1 MGGEDLV
8 LRLCDH
14 GAEVLGIDR
23 TTEEIASRRAAA
35 EHIAPPVV
43 AYLADVPALV
53 TRWLPGGDV
62 PLEDMRTPVVMAQVA
77 AMLRRLHATPALP
90 SAFAIFRLVEE
101 QRALADGLPDSY
113 DAPAR
118 AGPSHRGRMRPQ
130 PPRAR
135 PGLLPQ
141 RPADR
146 QLRARWRARVH
157 RRLGVRGDE
166 RPLLRPRQP
175 VGQQRLFEADDDRA
189 LLELYWDEPV
199 TDARFASLQLF
210 RIMSDFREAMWGVV
224 QLRRLEPRLR
234 LRRLRATSTS
244 GGSSARRPT
253 RGWRSGWPLPRPRE
267 LPDRARVVI
276 VGGGVG
282 GTSIAYHLA
291 ALGERDVV
299 LVDRA
304 ELTSGSTF
312 HSAGL
317 VGQLR
322 GSVSL
327 TRMMMDSV
335 ELYRR
340 LGDACGWVEC
350 GGLRLACTPE
360 REEELHRQV
369 GWSRTFGLPLEL
381 LSADEAAA
389 LFPLMSTDGVRAASY
404 LPTDGYLDPSQ
415 LTYALAEGAR
425 EGGCRIFTH
434 TRVTAIDVDDGR
446 VRGVQTEWGP
456 IEAEVVVNAGG
467 MFAAEIG
474 RMAGVRVP
482 VVPFAHEYLVTQPF
496 RERDGSHLPTLRD
509 PDLLVY
515 YREEGGGLVMGGYE
529 RHSAPWSLRPDG
541 LDAIAPD
548 FNGILLEEDWDRF
561 EEIAVNSRRRVPA
574 MEDVK
579 VTRLINGPE
588 GFTPDNEFCLG
599 ESEVRGFFVAAGFC
613 AHGLAGAGGIGKAMA
628 EWIVAGEPAMDLW
641 EMDVRRFGAHYRS
654 PSYTLKRTREV
665 YETYYDIKYPGH
677 ERKAGRPLR
686 VSSAYAWHR
695 DHGAA
700 FGEKSGWERVNWYES
715 NAPAGDEGAAPARL
729 GGPAVVAGDRRRAR
743 RLPRA
748 RGALRRVVVRQ
759 DRGRAARAP
768 RRSWSG
774 CATTASRATSAQIT
788 YTQMLNAR
796 GGIECDFT
804 VTRVEEELFSI
815 VTGTAFGNHDLSWIR
830 RNAPARRVRA
840 RQRRDRALGV
850 LRALGPA
857 RPRRARAADA
867 RPARLR
873 LHDAC
878 ATWPSATCRCA
889 RCA

>member
-1 MGGEDLV
+1 
-8 LRLCDH
+8 
-14 GAEVLGIDR
+14 
-23 TTEEIASRRAAA
+23 
-35 EHIAPPVV
+35 
-43 AYLADVPALV
+43 
-53 TRWLPGGDV
+53 
-62 PLEDMRTPVVMAQVA
+62 
-77 AMLRRLHATPALP
+77 
-90 SAFAIFRLVEE
+90 
-101 QRALADGLPDSY
+101 
-113 DAPAR
+113 
-118 AGPSHRGRMRPQ
+118 
-130 PPRAR
+130 
-135 PGLLPQ
+135 
-141 RPADR
+141 
-146 QLRARWRARVH
+146 
-157 RRLGVRGDE
+157 
-166 RPLLRPRQP
+166 
-175 VGQQRLFEADDDRA
+175 
-189 LLELYWDEPV
+189 
-199 TDARFASLQLF
+199 
-210 RIMSDFREAMWGVV
+210 
-224 QLRRLEPRLR
+224 
-234 LRRLRATSTS
+234 
-244 GGSSARRPT
+244 
-253 RGWRSGWPLPRPRE
+253 LPRPRE
-267 LPDRARVVI
+267 LPERARVVI

-291 ALGERDVV
+291 QLGERDVV

-335 ELYRR
+335 ALYRE

-425 EGGCRIFTH
+425 AGGCRIYTH
-434 TRVTAIDVDDGR
+434 TRVSAIDVEAGR

-496 RERDGSHLPTLRD
+496 RERDDGHLPTLRD

-541 LDAIAPD
+541 LDAIPPD

-561 EEIAVNSRRRVPA
+561 EEIALNSRKRVPA

-588 GFTPDNEFCLG
+588 AFTPDNEFLLG

-613 AHGLAGAGGIGKAMA
+613 AHGLAGAGGLGRAMA

-654 PSYTLKRTREV
+654 PGYTLKRTREV

-677 ERKAGRPLR
+677 ERESGRPLR

-715 NAPAGDEGAAPARL
+715 NAPAGDEALRPRGWAGRLWSPAVGAEHVACRERAALFDESSFAKIEVAGPGAADYL
-729 GGPAVVAGDRRRAR
+729 EWLCDN
-743 RLPRA
+743 
-748 RGALRRVVVRQ
+748 RV
-759 DRGRAARAP
+759 ARAV
-768 RRSWSG
+768 G
-774 CATTASRATSAQIT
+774 QIT

-804 VTRVEEELFSI
+804 VTRVEQELFSI

-830 RNAPARRVRA
+830 RNAPADGSVRVSDVTSRWACFGLWGPRARDVLAPLTPDPLDFGYMTMRDLAVGDVPVRALRVTFTGELGWELYCPTEFGAALWRTLWEAGEPHGLAAGGYRAIDTLRLEKGYRVWAADITPDETPHEAGLDFCVAKDKAFAGRDALESREATKRLRCLVLEDPRSVALGNEPVRVDGEIVGRVTTGGYGYTVGRSIAYAYLPPDHEVGTAVEVDIFGRWIAGEVAAEPLFDPRGERVR
-840 RQRRDRALGV
+840 V
-850 LRALGPA
+850 
-857 RPRRARAADA
+857 
-867 RPARLR
+867 
-873 LHDAC
+873 
-878 ATWPSATCRCA
+878 
-889 RCA
+889 